1 MNGFKW
7 NWKKD
12 EKIINKRTKSLFYEM
27 EIVFFC
33 NFSFDNSFVCKLQS
47 GRKKIGSFAQRCFK
61 REIFNWS
68 RHECRSNYRKRY
80 GRSEINQA
88 TFQFDYSENCMKS
101 EVLQPQE
108 GKFDF
113 TLADQ
118 YVDFG
123 QKNKMF
129 IVGHTLIWHSQA
141 PKWFLWIRTERMFRV
156 KC

>member
-1 MNGFKW
+1 
-7 NWKKD
+7 
-12 EKIINKRTKSLFYEM
+12 
-27 EIVFFC
+27 
-33 NFSFDNSFVCKLQS
+33 
-47 GRKKIGSFAQRCFK
+47 
-61 REIFNWS
+61 
-68 RHECRSNYRKRY
+68 
-80 GRSEINQA
+80 
-88 TFQFDYSENCMKS
+88 MKS